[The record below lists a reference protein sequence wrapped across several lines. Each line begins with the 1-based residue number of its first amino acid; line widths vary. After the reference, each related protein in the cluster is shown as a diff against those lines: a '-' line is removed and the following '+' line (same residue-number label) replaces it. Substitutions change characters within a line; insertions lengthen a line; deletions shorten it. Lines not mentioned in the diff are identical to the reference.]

1 MFRAEPLCW
10 ADVQL
15 AWSAVPTA
23 ADDLLRWLETAP
35 PAPSGCRV
43 LLSCLPSAQRRGVL
57 TVLWRERRRFV
68 PGRLRAVLEAHA
80 WDVLAASRKR
90 ERELPGVEDAVGRAW
105 RMYAEEDLLDEYC
118 ALLFD
123 KCWEGVSDAADDRT
137 DDQGAAATEDAS
149 PASATA
155 PPGDAEEHQHASA
168 ESERVVPPGDAE
180 EHQHA
185 SGESERVVDAWL
197 THLHQLHTEAS
208 AAAHTSSLPPLD
220 RTALWRLASR
230 LTTNAER
237 CALASLQA
245 EGPLPATS
253 AEEVLRAVLL
263 PCFAAATAP
272 IPRSLYAAAA
282 AIARR
287 QPRAVSEALLLPLL
301 TTSTD
306 PPAGSAA
313 ASSSSDDENGLA
325 APQADVCVRLLR
337 EALPGEIVS
346 ETLRRALSIGLR
358 QPWNERV
365 LRVLEE
371 MFTRARPRLDAAAL
385 FQVASALEAHAASP
399 ALTDGGLRFAK
410 LTLAFIAHYPEVAAA
425 AAAEPCRQ
433 RLLAALR
440 QLPPNFLAAAAAQK
454 LDGGAR
460 PN

>member
-1 MFRAEPLCW
+1 MGRTVALLSWERVFQAEPLCW

-15 AWSAVPTA
+15 AWSAAPTA

-43 LLSCLPSAQRRGVL
+43 LLSCLPTAQRRGVL

-90 ERELPGVEDAVGRAW
+90 ERELLVDGDAVERAW
-105 RMYAEEDLLDEYC
+105 RTYAEEDLLEEYC

-123 KCWEGVSDAADDRT
+123 KCWEGVSDASDDRT
-137 DDQGAAATEDAS
+137 RDQDITASEDAS
-149 PASATA
+149 TASVIA
-155 PPGDAEEHQHASA
+155 PPS
-168 ESERVVPPGDAE
+168 DAE

-185 SGESERVVDAWL
+185 SGESERVVGAWL
-197 THLHQLHTEAS
+197 KHLHQLRTEAS
-208 AAAHTSSLPPLD
+208 AAVHTSSLPPLD
-220 RTALWRLASR
+220 RTALRRLASR
-230 LTTNAER
+230 LATNAER

-245 EGPLPATS
+245 EGQLPAAS

-272 IPRSLYAAAA
+272 IPRPLYAAAA

-306 PPAGSAA
+306 PPAWSAA
-313 ASSSSDDENGLA
+313 ASSNSDDENALA

-358 QPWNERV
+358 QPWNERA

-385 FQVASALEAHAASP
+385 LQVASALEAHAASP
-399 ALTDGGLRFAK
+399 ALTDSGLRFAK
-410 LTLAFIAHYPEVAAA
+410 LTLAFITHYPEAAA
-425 AAAEPCRQ
+425 TEPCRQ

-460 PN
+460 PT